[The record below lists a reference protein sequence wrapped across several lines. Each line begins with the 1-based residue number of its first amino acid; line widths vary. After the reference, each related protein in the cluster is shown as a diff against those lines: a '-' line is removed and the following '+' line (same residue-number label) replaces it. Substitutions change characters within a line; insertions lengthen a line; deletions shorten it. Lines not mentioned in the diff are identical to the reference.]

1 MGTDIFIV
9 AGLLGA
15 GKTTTLRHVLAGGGD
30 LSGTL
35 AIVNEAARLGLDGRL
50 VDMSGVPVF
59 QLNNGCVCCSL
70 QVDMVDLLRRL
81 IAESRP
87 RRIIMEASGL
97 ANPRRVSELIG
108 RYVEGVGAVKTIL
121 VVEAEIWEAREAM
134 GDFFWQS
141 LGAADLL
148 VLNKTEELARDRT
161 EAISREISALLPA
174 VDVVATSF
182 GQIGPGLFFDQPAPR
197 EAARPGDTQAPLAL
211 EGYRSLDFESGQ
223 PFDGRLWEDF
233 LEREGPGIER
243 MKGQLSLTGG
253 QFYFD
258 WARGRASY
266 GNPLKGLEGTRLVL
280 IGQGLEAGRLL
291 GILRGMLVP

>member
-81 IAESRP
+81 ITGSRP
-87 RRIIMEASGL
+87 RRIVMEASGL

-141 LGAADLL
+141 LGTADLL

-174 VDVVATSF
+174 ADVVATSF
-182 GQIGPGLFFDQPAPR
+182 GQIGPGLFFDAPDPR
-197 EAARPGDTQAPLAL
+197 EAARPGETPLPLAL
-211 EGYRSLDFESGQ
+211 EGYCSLDFESGQ

-266 GNPLKGLEGTRLVL
+266 GNPLAGLGGTRLVL

-291 GILRGMLVP
+291 GILRGMLAP